1 MILKML
7 YIKYKVYE
15 MYEKYIK
22 KYRKNESIKY
32 LEVECYEKV

>member
-1 MILKML
+1 MIVKLL

-22 KYRKNESIKY
+22 KHRKNESIKY
-32 LEVECYEKV
+32 LEVECYEKI